1 MKYSSHSEWCCRWNN
16 FLLSLSKSQKTTYRA
31 RTLMRGEHMGA
42 TAQGRTAAVRPY
54 APPVTPPV
62 SVSQF
67 PRLEDFQNF
76 RGKNNAKPL

>member
-1 MKYSSHSEWCCRWNN
+1 
-16 FLLSLSKSQKTTYRA
+16 
-31 RTLMRGEHMGA
+31 MRGEHMGA